1 MQALRNS
8 YTAKLGFTMAE
19 VMVAMGISSV
29 VITGSA
35 ITFAMGIRSYRQAV
49 AETDASNRTNI
60 ALLRTA
66 YGLNG
71 NCGLR
76 AAFTPITALSNSDG
90 WSITFN
96 APSTTS
102 DEIQIN
108 HMRYNKSTQTIE
120 LQSGENSS
128 WNIIGRH
135 IIASTIATSSTCI
148 QIMVRS
154 QSVVGNKKTE
164 NQKTSVIAFRN

>member
-1 MQALRNS
+1 MQALKNRS
-8 YTAKLGFTMAE
+8 AASRGFTMTE
-19 VMVAMGISSV
+19 IMVAMGISSI
-29 VITGSA
+29 VIVGA
-35 ITFAMGIRSYRQAV
+35 ALTFSMGMRSYSQAV

-76 AAFTPITALSNSDG
+76 AAFSPITALSNSDG

-102 DEIQIN
+102 DEIQTS
-108 HMRYNKSTQTIE
+108 HMRYNKTTKTIE
-120 LQSGENSS
+120 LQSGEDSS
-128 WNIIGRH
+128 WYVIGKH
-135 IIASTIATSSTCI
+135 IVDSRIATASIGI
-148 QIMVRS
+148 QIMVRA
-154 QSVVGNKKTE
+154 QSVVGNKSTVNE
-164 NQKTSVIAFRN
+164 KTSIITFRN